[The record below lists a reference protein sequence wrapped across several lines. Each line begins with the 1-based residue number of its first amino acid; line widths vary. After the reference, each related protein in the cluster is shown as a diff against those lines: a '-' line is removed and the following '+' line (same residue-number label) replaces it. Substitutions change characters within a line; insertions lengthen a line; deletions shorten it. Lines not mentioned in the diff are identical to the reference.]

1 MPVVEDKDRKL
12 IERGCEAL
20 VEELGL
26 EGFIK
31 FVRLMGWAKGNWTE
45 ERREVLKELNE
56 KLLKMSTEEVV
67 EYFSEKRKVRPGQIV
82 I

>member
-1 MPVVEDKDRKL
+1 
-12 IERGCEAL
+12 
-20 VEELGL
+20 
-26 EGFIK
+26 
-31 FVRLMGWAKGNWTE
+31 MGWAKGNWTE

>member
-31 FVRLMGWAKGNWTE
+31 FVRIMGWARGNWTE
-45 ERREVLKELNE
+45 ERNEVLKEIEE
-56 KLLKMSTEEVV
+56 KLLRMTTEEVV
-67 EYFSEKRKVRPGQIV
+67 EYFSKRRKVRPGQIV

>member
-12 IERGCEAL
+12 IEKGCEAL

-26 EGFIK
+26 EGFIR

-56 KLLKMSTEEVV
+56 KLAKMSPE
-67 EYFSEKRKVRPGQIV
+67 
-82 I
+82 

>member
-26 EGFIK
+26 EGSIK

-56 KLLKMSTEEVV
+56 KLLKMSTEEVI
-67 EYFSEKRKVRPGQIV
+67 EYFSKKRKIRPGRIV

>member
-1 MPVVEDKDRKL
+1 MPAVEDKDRKL

-67 EYFSEKRKVRPGQIV
+67 EYFSKKRKVRPGQIV

>member
-1 MPVVEDKDRKL
+1 MPIVEDKDRKL

-31 FVRLMGWAKGNWTE
+31 FVRIMGWARGNWTE
-45 ERREVLKELNE
+45 ERNEVLKEIEE
-56 KLLKMSTEEVV
+56 KLLRMTTEEVV
-67 EYFSEKRKVRPGQIV
+67 EYFSRRRKVRPGQIV

>member
-1 MPVVEDKDRKL
+1 MPIVEDKDRKL

-31 FVRLMGWAKGNWTE
+31 FVRIMGWARGNWTE
-45 ERREVLKELNE
+45 ERREVLKEIEE
-56 KLLKMSTEEVV
+56 KLLRMTTEEVV
-67 EYFSEKRKVRPGQIV
+67 EYFSRRRKVRPGQIV

>member
-1 MPVVEDKDRKL
+1 MPVVEDKDRRL

-20 VEELGL
+20 VEKLGL

-31 FVRLMGWAKGNWTE
+31 FMRLMGWAEGNWTE
-45 ERREVLKELNE
+45 ERKEVLKELNE
-56 KLLKMSTEEVV
+56 KLLKMTTEEVV
-67 EYFSEKRKVRPGQIV
+67 EYFRKKRKIKPGQIV